1 VNVVLVLSPAETRQ
15 CCFGMLPTD
24 MCAYTLN
31 EPSFKVLCA
40 VLFLQPFDSIVT
52 CYCSSAVLPSVNT
65 ELHIFYEILVSQI
78 SC

>member
-1 VNVVLVLSPAETRQ
+1 MLFWYCRLLRLDNAVLVL
-15 CCFGMLPTD
+15 LPTD